1 MREAALDILAI
12 LTILLVGASL
22 LFFMLAARWAARAR
36 AAIQHLQ
43 IGQWQERR
51 LHRLSRER
59 K

>member
-22 LFFMLAARWAARAR
+22 LFFILAARWAARAR
-36 AAIQHLQ
+36 ASQHLK
-43 IGQWQERR
+43 IGQWQARR
-51 LHRLSRER
+51 LNRLSRER

>member
-22 LFFMLAARWAARAR
+22 LFFILAARWAARAR
-36 AAIQHLQ
+36 ASQYLKIS
-43 IGQWQERR
+43 QWQARR

>member
-22 LFFMLAARWAARAR
+22 LFFILAARWAARAR
-36 AAIQHLQ
+36 ASQRLQ
-43 IGQWQERR
+43 FGEWQERR